1 MRHRPFFERLA
12 AVDHETPWKWE
23 GLSAGLVTVRLI
35 DRRLDRPVAEPT
47 SAEIAAVRATV
58 RRLPEGPTRRGLQAI
73 LDTIPRALPVA
84 RKLADYAA
92 VLENDGEFYVAS
104 DVYGLAMEAARTE
117 GGASLHILPYCL
129 DRIGFAA
136 RQRGMVDDA
145 LRSYE
150 IGRVIAAELGD
161 MNGALKIDIAAA
173 NAFLMKGD
181 FTLARRMFERTIAS
195 ARRDKL
201 PEALALA
208 LHDLAALVQREGDYD
223 RALVL
228 FGEALSLQTDRG
240 RLMRLL
246 GDLGLCAWHVG
257 LHDTARDAFE
267 FAFTNGV
274 AFDAKWTA
282 AINLMELYGSRG
294 QWPEF
299 DTWMARIETVVLPPR
314 LSASFHVHAAEM
326 EHRRGNHARGGAMLL
341 IAVDIA
347 GRHDIGEI
355 REFVRRAEMGQ
366 PTRSAPLRARATV
379 PDYIAAVALQ
389 VREITSA

>member
-12 AVDHETPWKWE
+12 AVDYETPWEWE
-23 GLSAGLVTVRLI
+23 SLSAGLVTVRLI

-47 SAEIAAVRATV
+47 KAEVMAVRTSV
-58 RRLPEGPTRRGLQAI
+58 RRLPDGPTRRTLQAI
-73 LDTIPRALPVA
+73 LDTIPRTLPVA
-84 RKLADYAA
+84 QKLADYAA
-92 VLENDGEFYVAS
+92 VLENDGEFYVAG

-117 GGASLHILPYCL
+117 GGLSLRVLPHCL

-150 IGRVIAAELGD
+150 IGRVIASELGD

-173 NAFLMKGD
+173 NAFQWKGD
-181 FTLARRMFERTIAS
+181 FTLARRVLDRTIET
-195 ARRDKL
+195 ARRELL
-201 PEALALA
+201 PEPLALA

-228 FGEALSLQTDRG
+228 FGEALSLQSDRG

-267 FAFTNGV
+267 FAFANGV

-294 QWPEF
+294 QWAEF
-299 DTWMARIETVVLPPR
+299 DTWMARIEPVVLPPR

-326 EHRRGNHARGGAMLL
+326 EHRRGNQSRAGAMLL
-341 IAVDIA
+341 IAIDIA
-347 GRHDIGEI
+347 SRHDVGEI
-355 REFVRRAEMGQ
+355 RDLVRRAQVGQ
-366 PTRSAPLRARATV
+366 PTRDAPMTARATV
-379 PDYIAAVALQ
+379 PDDIAAVALQ